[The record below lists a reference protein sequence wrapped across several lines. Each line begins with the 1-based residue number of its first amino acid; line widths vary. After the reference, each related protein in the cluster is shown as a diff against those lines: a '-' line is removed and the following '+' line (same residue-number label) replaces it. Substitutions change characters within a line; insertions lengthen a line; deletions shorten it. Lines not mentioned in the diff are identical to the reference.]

1 MKLITLIKKKIQKE
15 KILEEVSKEEITDK
29 KTKKTKK
36 KRTMKQKL
44 FLCLKIVISF
54 IVMIITFIILFFK
67 TNLFQTYKELWVQ
80 TAMTTMSH
88 QYLATWFLSDEEIEE
103 IMKKLEVE
111 NNENSNSSGVVI
123 KKNEGEVTVEKITGT
138 GYVGY
143 VMIVPDASKVK
154 LIDTRI
160 EDRGLKLREIVEK
173 YNAVGAINAGGY
185 VDPQGKGMGNIL
197 LDTVIMNK
205 ELINGE
211 RDTSASLIGLD
222 KNGRLILGRYNY
234 EEAIQAGIKYDVK
247 FGPYLIVNGNKQIQ
261 NANSGG
267 LHPRTA
273 IGQRKD
279 GTMILVVIDGRQP
292 RLQHRNK
299 PFRIAKY
306 I

>member
-1 MKLITLIKKKIQKE
+1 MNLITLIKKKIK
-15 KILEEVSKEEITDK
+15 KEEK
-29 KTKKTKK
+29 QEEKK
-36 KRTMKQKL
+36 KRTTKQKL
-44 FLCLKIVISF
+44 FLCLKIVMSF
-54 IVMIITFIILFFK
+54 VVLVITFIILFFK
-67 TNLFQTYKELWVQ
+67 TNLFQSYKELWVQ

-111 NNENSNSSGVVI
+111 NNENSDSSGVVI
-123 KKNEGEVTVEKITGT
+123 KKNEGEVTLEKITGA

-154 LIDTRI
+154 LVDTRI
-160 EDRGLKLREIVEK
+160 EDRGLKLTEIVEK
-173 YNAVGAINAGGY
+173 YNAIGAINAGGY

-205 ELINGE
+205 ELLNGE
-211 RDTSASLIGLD
+211 RETSASLIGLD
-222 KNGRLILGRYNY
+222 KSGKLILGRYNY
-234 EEAIQAGIKYDVK
+234 QEALNAGIEDAIK

-267 LHPRTA
+267 IHPRTA

-292 RLQHRNK
+292 RL
-299 PFRIAKY
+299 
-306 I
+306 